1 MLKVNSLTLLHTSMA
16 FLMIYFITSSALIS
30 AGVALIGL
38 TMISVAFYFDEK
50 MEKQFEISEMF
61 SIIQAVYAE
70 RT

>member
-1 MLKVNSLTLLHTSMA
+1 
-16 FLMIYFITSSALIS
+16 MIYFITSSALIS

-38 TMISVAFYFDEK
+38 SMVSIAIYFREK
-50 MEKQFEISEMF
+50 IEKQFEISEMF